1 MTGDDSRSLRQLQ
14 QWLHQV
20 ITEPE
25 GVRAGIE
32 SAGAQIGSSLQDI
45 ESLVPSS
52 RKLDAV
58 SKIEVYGNAYFARL
72 IECLGEEFPAVKA
85 ALEEDGFNSFAF
97 SYLQQYPSRS
107 YTLNELGRNFPNFL
121 AETKPDDAGE
131 LGWADFLIDLARLEW
146 HYSEIF
152 NGPGTEKSAPL
163 APEDLQQLTP
173 EQFALSRLIP
183 APCLRL
189 DSFRF
194 PVHEYATA
202 VRKREESPPFPAP
215 QTTWLVM
222 TRRNYVV
229 RRVAVSAAEYAVLN
243 EFRKSSDE
251 PVSTILDR
259 VAETWADEMQSSLQ
273 IWFERWTAAGYF
285 VAVEAT

>member
-1 MTGDDSRSLRQLQ
+1 MTVDDSRTLQQLQ
-14 QWLHQV
+14 EWLQTV
-20 ITEPE
+20 ITEPN
-25 GVRAGIE
+25 GVRTGIDAAREQLGDSQPEIE
-32 SAGAQIGSSLQDI
+32 SI
-45 ESLVPSS
+45 VPSS
-52 RKLDAV
+52 SQLDAV

-85 ALEEDGFNSFAF
+85 ALEEDSFNAFAF

-107 YTLNELGRNFPNFL
+107 YTLGELGRHFPAFL

-152 NGPGTEKSAPL
+152 NGPGTEKVTLLEPA
-163 APEDLQQLTP
+163 DLQKLTE
-173 EQFALSRLIP
+173 EQFATARLL
-183 APCLRL
+183 AASCLRL

-202 VRKREESPPFPAP
+202 VRKQQESPPFPA
-215 QTTWLVM
+215 QQQTWLVM

-229 RRVAVSAAEYAVLN
+229 RRIAVSEAEYAVLH
-243 EFRKSSDE
+243 EFWTSPDE
-251 PVSTILDR
+251 SVGTILDR
-259 VAETWADEMQSSLQ
+259 ASESWAEQMQSSLQ
-273 IWFERWTAAGYF
+273 DWFERWTAADYF
-285 VAVEAT
+285 IAVETA

>member
-1 MTGDDSRSLRQLQ
+1 MTGDDSRTLRQLQ
-14 QWLHQV
+14 QWLQSV
-20 ITEPE
+20 ITEPQ

-32 SAGAQIGSSLQDI
+32 SAGAQLGTSIADI
-45 ESLVPSS
+45 ESLVPASS
-52 RKLDAV
+52 RLDAI
-58 SKIEVYGNAYFARL
+58 SKLEVYGNAYFARL

-85 ALEEDGFNSFAF
+85 ALDEDNFNSFAF

-107 YTLNELGRNFPNFL
+107 YTLGELGRNFSKFL

-131 LGWADFLIDLARLEW
+131 LGWADFLIDLSRLEW

-152 NGPGTEKSAPL
+152 SGPGTEKLTPL
-163 APEDLQQLTP
+163 VPDDLQQLTP
-173 EQFALSRLIP
+173 EEFASSRLVP

-202 VRKREESPPFPAP
+202 VRKKEQSPPFPTP
-215 QTTWLVM
+215 QPTWLIM

-229 RRVAVSAAEYAVLN
+229 RRLAVPEAEYAVLL
-243 EFRKSSDE
+243 EFCRSADE
-251 PVSTILDR
+251 PVGAILDR
-259 VAETWADEMQSSLQ
+259 ASETWAEQMQTSLQ
-273 IWFERWTAAGYF
+273 NWFERWTAAGYF

>member
-1 MTGDDSRSLRQLQ
+1 MTDDDSRTLKQLQ
-14 QWLHQV
+14 QWLHSV
-20 ITEPE
+20 ITEPQ

-32 SAGAQIGSSLQDI
+32 SAGGRIGSSLEDI

-52 RKLDAV
+52 GKLDAV

-72 IECLGEEFPAVKA
+72 VECLGDEFPAVKA

-107 YTLNELGRNFPNFL
+107 YTLAELGKNFPKFL
-121 AETKPDDAGE
+121 TETKPEDAGE

-163 APEDLQQLTP
+163 APDDLRRLTP
-173 EQFALSRLIP
+173 EEFASSRLIP

-189 DSFRF
+189 DMFWF

-202 VRKREESPPFPAP
+202 VRKRQESPSFPPP
-215 QTTWLVM
+215 QPTWLVM

-229 RRVAVSAAEYAVLN
+229 RRVAVPEAEYAVLH
-243 EFRKSSDE
+243 EFWNSSDE
-251 PVSTILDR
+251 PVSAILER
-259 VAETWADEMQSSLQ
+259 TAETWADEMQSSLQ
-273 IWFERWTAAGYF
+273 TWFERWTAAGYF
-285 VAVEAT
+285 VAVEAC